1 MKRFSNSAAKK
12 LRHYVYVLVDPYHAD
27 TPEMIMSKKKA
38 PKNKTTKK
46 KTMKKNEEEFD
57 LINAACAQYD
67 SPLQITNLFSKDF
80 SIDEQDENG
89 RTPLMI
95 SAMWGSSSVMEFLLE
110 KGADKT
116 IKDHDRN
123 DVVFF
128 VKHSTFP
135 RDEDKNEGRDG

>member
-1 MKRFSNSAAKK
+1 MQ
-12 LRHYVYVLVDPYHAD
+12 LVLN
-27 TPEMIMSKKKA
+27 MIHRCPGRARRILS
-38 PKNKTTKK
+38 
-46 KTMKKNEEEFD
+46 
-57 LINAACAQYD
+57 IQ
-67 SPLQITNLFSKDF
+67 LQITNLFGKDF

-128 VKHSTFP
+128 VKHSSFP
-135 RDEDKNEGRDG
+135 RDEDKKEMLSLLEDKNEGCDG

>member
-1 MKRFSNSAAKK
+1 
-12 LRHYVYVLVDPYHAD
+12 
-27 TPEMIMSKKKA
+27 MSKKKA
-38 PKNKTTKK
+38 PKKKATKK
-46 KTMKKNEEEFD
+46 KTMKKNEQEFD
-57 LINAACAQYD
+57 LINTACAQYD
-67 SPLQITNLFSKDF
+67 SPLQITNLFGKDF

-116 IKDHDRN
+116 IKDHNRN

-128 VKHSTFP
+128 VKHSSFP
-135 RDEDKNEGRDG
+135 RDEDKKEMLSLLEDKNEECDG